1 MFKFILWIIAVVI
14 WSALIGFLAGIPI
27 GFAYNA
33 AAAAFGFPEISS
45 MAFFALIFAAIFLKR
60 MWSVKINPE
69 IDK

>member
-1 MFKFILWIIAVVI
+1 MLKFIVWIITVVI
-14 WSALIGFLAGIPI
+14 WSALIGFLAGLPI

-33 AAAAFGFPEISS
+33 AAAAFGFPKILS

-60 MWSVKINPE
+60 MWGVNINPE